1 MSTHETPGDAHPTG
15 VASINL
21 GLSDDLARAFPD
33 TKPVL
38 RPIIEDKDRTIKHPE
53 WVAGFTTG
61 EGTFFIS
68 INKDRNKVGVGFLL
82 VFQISQHLRDEEL
95 LRSLIDYFKCGH
107 FVYQKRDLKNWGCY
121 RCTKFS
127 DNYTIIIEFDLRLN
141 STQLRR
147 AEFFK
152 QYPIRGA
159 KAKDFADWAKAA
171 EIIKNGGH
179 LTNEGAAII
188 KNLKAGMNTKRT
200 E

>member
-1 MSTHETPGDAHPTG
+1 M
-15 VASINL
+15 
-21 GLSDDLARAFPD
+21 
-33 TKPVL
+33 
-38 RPIIEDKDRTIKHPE
+38 
-53 WVAGFTTG
+53 
-61 EGTFFIS
+61 
-68 INKDRNKVGVGFLL
+68 
-82 VFQISQHLRDEEL
+82 EL

-107 FVYQKRDLKNWGCY
+107 YVYQKKDLKNWGCY

-127 DNYTIIIEFDLRLN
+127 DNYTIII
-141 STQLRR
+141 
-147 AEFFK
+147 EFFK

-171 EIIKNGGH
+171 EIFKNGGH